1 MVRDMSKNSVDA
13 DIDQS
18 LLEQIRNSLFNPT
31 GAYLRN
37 TKQVSEINWTWN
49 NGKTT
54 TEIKYVD
61 GKIEK
66 RNNDQAPPT
75 KACHDIAHFM
85 AALNGDMEWDYMQ
98 EINHL
103 CEYNAVAIES
113 ILTRACHN
121 VMYGIDP
128 DYEFEMQ
135 EVFNHLKWFSEDY
148 YFIPKRHP
156 SRKNHKEL
164 LNDFLNAYDV
174 DKTVKAFKIF
184 YEVWSIEKMVG
195 NSNFKLKVNMGSDLD
210 FYDKRVYDVIY
221 NGKKFLKSLL

>member
-13 DIDQS
+13 NIDQTLLDQIRES
-18 LLEQIRNSLFNPT
+18 LLNPT

-37 TKQVSEINWTWN
+37 KKQVSEINWTWDD
-49 NGKTT
+49 GKTT

-121 VMYGIDP
+121 IMYGIDP

-135 EVFNHLKWFSEDY
+135 EVFNHLKWFSE
-148 YFIPKRHP
+148 
-156 SRKNHKEL
+156 KNHKEL